1 MGWEL
6 KGGRVLRKDTIW
18 RGAQTYGGTLQE
30 TEIAITHRKVP
41 GDKGRGVSPSWKDL
55 WVKIMKS
62 REV

>member
-18 RGAQTYGGTLQE
+18 RGAHTYRRTLHE
-30 TEIAITHRKVP
+30 TEIAITHRKVL
-41 GDKGRGVSPSWKDL
+41 GDKGLGVSPSWKDL